1 MIGEIKGKV
10 CVGIYDLK
18 FNLYDVFLIYEVL
31 YLFDIMYEDWTICIH
46 LTNSLWV
53 ALYVV

>member
-31 YLFDIMYEDWTICIH
+31 YLFEIMYEHWTICIH
-46 LTNSLWV
+46 LMNSLWV
-53 ALYVV
+53 ALNVV